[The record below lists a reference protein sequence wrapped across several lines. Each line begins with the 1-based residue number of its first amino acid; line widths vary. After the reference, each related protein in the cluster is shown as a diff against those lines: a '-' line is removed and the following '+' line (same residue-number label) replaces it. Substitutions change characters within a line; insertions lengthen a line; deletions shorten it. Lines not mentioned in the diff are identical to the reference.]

1 MMFTFMLLILLYIF
15 SQFFAIV
22 GLINLD
28 IANINMPIPIT
39 IYEVSN
45 VILLKKLKLIKRYII
60 RKYCLSVICSRCTNL
75 LRIQHRFTIKRI

>member
-28 IANINMPIPIT
+28 IANINIPIPIT
-39 IYEVSN
+39 IYEVSSD
-45 VILLKKLKLIKRYII
+45 KQ
-60 RKYCLSVICSRCTNL
+60 CT
-75 LRIQHRFTIKRI
+75 